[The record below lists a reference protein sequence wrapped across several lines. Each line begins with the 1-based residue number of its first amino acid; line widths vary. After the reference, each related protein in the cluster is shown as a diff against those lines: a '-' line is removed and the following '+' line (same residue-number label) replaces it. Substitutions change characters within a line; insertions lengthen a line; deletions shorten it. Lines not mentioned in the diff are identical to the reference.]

1 VKVGG
6 VGRNLP
12 DVRLA
17 HADQNVLGLDVRVDD
32 LALGVQVVKA
42 LQDLGVNFMKQF
54 RPEFTFKI

>member
-1 VKVGG
+1 
-6 VGRNLP
+6 
-12 DVRLA
+12 
-17 HADQNVLGLDVRVDD
+17 VDD